1 MIWIYKY
8 FDWNR
13 VIITSEIIFNYKKWI
28 IKTEAKDEVIEKRNK
43 NIKLKLGGRLRI
55 GGV

>member
-13 VIITSEIIFNYKKWI
+13 VITSEIIFNYKKWI

>member
-13 VIITSEIIFNYKKWI
+13 VIITFEIIFNYKKWI

>member
-43 NIKLKLGGRLRI
+43 NIKLKLDGRLRI

>member
-28 IKTEAKDEVIEKRNK
+28 IKTEAKDAVIEKRNK